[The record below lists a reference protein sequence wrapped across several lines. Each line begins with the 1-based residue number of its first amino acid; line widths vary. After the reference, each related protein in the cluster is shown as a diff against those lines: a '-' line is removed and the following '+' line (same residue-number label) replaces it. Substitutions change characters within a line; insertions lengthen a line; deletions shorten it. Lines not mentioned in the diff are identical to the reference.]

1 MSRPTLQSIKS
12 AQKVQ
17 LVAKANLKD
26 IRSQQFLTGLDKALS
41 EFSASGRMDITILNS
56 MTESQLAKQ
65 LQVPEFGIILWK
77 KGAPFAMTGAITET
91 GLLKFLNEN
100 LKFIT

>member
-1 MSRPTLQSIKS
+1 MARPTLQSIKS
-12 AQKVQ
+12 AQRVQ
-17 LVAKANLKD
+17 LIAAANIND
-26 IRSQQFLTGLDKALS
+26 SRSQQFMINLDKALG
-41 EFSASGRMDITILNS
+41 EFSAAGRMDITVVNP
-56 MTESQLAKQ
+56 MKESQLMKQ

-77 KGAPFAMTGAITET
+77 RGAPFAETKAITES